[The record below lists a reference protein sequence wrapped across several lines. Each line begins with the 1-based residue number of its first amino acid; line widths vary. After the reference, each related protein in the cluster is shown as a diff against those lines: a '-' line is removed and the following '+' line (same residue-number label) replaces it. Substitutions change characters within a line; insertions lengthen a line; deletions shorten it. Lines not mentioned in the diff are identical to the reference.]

1 MYSWGITGVYVLTTL
16 ECILDSILYMNNLLR
31 ISLMNNNQND
41 CKFAKKAQDA
51 LIQYKGR
58 KKRIV
63 HSIDKYINCVQK
75 GIIKNALNTTKHSR

>member
-1 MYSWGITGVYVLTTL
+1 
-16 ECILDSILYMNNLLR
+16 
-31 ISLMNNNQND
+31 MNNNQND

-63 HSIDKYINCVQK
+63 HSIDKYINCAQK

>member
-1 MYSWGITGVYVLTTL
+1 MILLYMYVYLQYIRSILRVFCCILGCTTGVYVLTTL

-58 KKRIV
+58 KKE
-63 HSIDKYINCVQK
+63 
-75 GIIKNALNTTKHSR
+75 